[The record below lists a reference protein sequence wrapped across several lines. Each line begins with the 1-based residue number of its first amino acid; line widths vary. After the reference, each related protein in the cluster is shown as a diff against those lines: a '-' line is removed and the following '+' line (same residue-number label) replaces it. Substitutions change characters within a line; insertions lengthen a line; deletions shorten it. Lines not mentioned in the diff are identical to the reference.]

1 MALRAGVTK
10 QRVGSHRCVGSSE
23 EQSSAFAFCDIPRA
37 YFIPKE
43 NKSYVFLEEK
53 KPTIDIFESWVI
65 LAIRGGN

>member
-53 KPTIDIFESWVI
+53 KHNPPTPLPSKIPTAE
-65 LAIRGGN
+65 